1 MISLRLAPLAACALL
16 LGACTPPAAGP
27 SPRPDESALLLARV
41 HSDTAAGADSLSAWL
56 LRACRGNVDVR
67 RGCVERALYGVL
79 ERSGVAR
86 AMATLD
92 RLAEQEPDVR
102 REAHGLAHALGIAAY
117 RNPETVAA
125 TFASCPN
132 TQISGCY
139 HGVIQGYFLD
149 VARRNGTVTG
159 ADLDALCEPHRQN
172 PPLYGQCTH
181 GIGHGLMA
189 LLNHQVPPA
198 LERCDQLKLE
208 FSRES
213 CYGGVFME
221 NIVAVTHPEHTAES
235 HAAISHETAGG
246 GHEGMDHG
254 SMAGMDHGAMDHGAM
269 AGMDHGAHGAAPA
282 GTWKPLDRDDPL
294 YPCTAVADKYHYQC
308 YLIQTSAI
316 LPTVNGDPARTAQI
330 CSTAPGRMA
339 EVCYAS
345 LGRDL
350 TAYAGRDPRATAELC
365 ARSGPVALVPCIRGA
380 AVSLVDVSANPA
392 DGFALCRVAPAAAK
406 QGCYGDV
413 AVTMHGHLPDPA
425 RREAMCATVEADF
438 VEQCRASAGLPRPA
452 R

>member
-1 MISLRLAPLAACALL
+1 MTSTRLAPLAACALL
-16 LGACTPPAAGP
+16 LAACNPPAAGP
-27 SPRPDESALLLARV
+27 SPRPDSHDAVLLARV
-41 HSDTAAGADSLSAWL
+41 QADTAAGADSLAAWL
-56 LRACRGNVDVR
+56 RRACRGSIDTR

-86 AMATLD
+86 AMGTLD
-92 RLAEQEPDVR
+92 LLAEEEPDVR

-125 TFASCPN
+125 TFAACPN

-149 VARRNGTVTG
+149 VARRNGAVTG
-159 ADLDALCEPHRQN
+159 ADLEALCEPHRQN
-172 PPLYGQCTH
+172 APLFGQCTH

-189 LLNHQVPPA
+189 LFNHQVPPA
-198 LERCDQLKLE
+198 LERCDQLRLE

-235 HAAISHETAGG
+235 HAAISHETAAGHE

-254 SMAGMDHGAMDHGAM
+254 SMDHGSM

-282 GTWKPLDRDDPL
+282 GSWKPLDRDDPL
-294 YPCTAVADKYHYQC
+294 YPCTAVAEKYHYQC

-316 LPTVNGDPARTAQI
+316 LPSVNGDVGRTAQI

-339 EVCYAS
+339 EVCYQS

-350 TAYAGRDPRATAELC
+350 TAYAGRDPRVTAELC
-365 ARSGPVALVPCIRGA
+365 ARSGAAAEPACIRGA

-392 DGFALCRVAPAAAK
+392 DGLALCRVAPAAAK
-406 QGCYGDV
+406 QGCYADV
-413 AVTMHGHLPDPA
+413 AVTMYGHLPQPE
-425 RREAMCATVEADF
+425 RREALCATVEADF
-438 VEQCRASAGLPRPA
+438 VATCRTSAGLQRPA

>member
-1 MISLRLAPLAACALL
+1 
-16 LGACTPPAAGP
+16 
-27 SPRPDESALLLARV
+27 
-41 HSDTAAGADSLSAWL
+41 
-56 LRACRGNVDVR
+56 
-67 RGCVERALYGVL
+67 VERALYGVL

-92 RLAEQEPDVR
+92 RLAEEEPDVR

-149 VARRNGTVTG
+149 VARRNGSVTG
-159 ADLDALCEPHRQN
+159 ADLDALSAPHRAN
-172 PPLYGQCTH
+172 SPLFGQCTH

-198 LERCDQLKLE
+198 LERCDQLSLDY
-208 FSRES
+208 SRES

-235 HAAISHETAGG
+235 HAAIAHEGAAPAGHDHG
-246 GHEGMDHG
+246 SMEGMDHG
-254 SMAGMDHGAMDHGAM
+254 SMDHGEHGGHGTAA
-269 AGMDHGAHGAAPA
+269 AGA
-282 GTWKPLDRDDPL
+282 WKPLDRDDPL
-294 YPCTAVADKYHYQC
+294 YPCTAVAEKYHSQC

-316 LPTVNGDPARTAQI
+316 LPSVNGSVERTAQI
-330 CSTAPGRMA
+330 CSRAPGRMA
-339 EVCYAS
+339 EVCYQS

-350 TAYAGRDPRATAELC
+350 TAYAGRDPRATAALC
-365 ARSGPVALVPCIRGA
+365 ARSGAAAEPACIRGA
-380 AVSLVDVSANPA
+380 AVSLVDVSGQPA
-392 DGFALCRVAPAAAK
+392 DGLALCRVAPAAAK
-406 QGCYGDV
+406 QACYADV
-413 AVTMHGHLPDPA
+413 AVTMYGHLPEPA
-425 RREAMCATVEADF
+425 RREALCATVETDF
-438 VEQCRASAGLPRPA
+438 VAACRTAAGVAQRT

>member
-1 MISLRLAPLAACALL
+1 MISLRFAPLAACFLL
-16 LGACTPPAAGP
+16 AACTPPAAGP
-27 SPRPDESALLLARV
+27 APRQDESALLLARV
-41 HSDTAAGADSLSAWL
+41 HADTAAGADSLSAWL
-56 LRACRGNVDVR
+56 LRACRGSIDAR
-67 RGCVERALYGVL
+67 RGCVERALYAVL
-79 ERSGVAR
+79 EHSGVPR

-92 RLAEQEPDVR
+92 RLAEEEPDVR

-172 PPLYGQCTH
+172 APLYGQCTH

-189 LLNHQVPPA
+189 LLNHQVPAA

-235 HAAISHETAGG
+235 HAAISHEAAGG
-246 GHEGMDHG
+246 GHEG
-254 SMAGMDHGAMDHGAM
+254 MDHGAM
-269 AGMDHGAHGAAPA
+269 AGMDHGAHGAAAA

-294 YPCTAVADKYHYQC
+294 YPCTAVAEKYHHQC

-365 ARSGPVALVPCIRGA
+365 ARSGPVALVSCIRGA

-413 AVTMHGHLPDPA
+413 AVTLHGHLPDPA